1 MSSLLFVLT
10 NSPDSSVF
18 FRIATCCKSINTI
31 IHICNIDTINNID
44 KIASVKTMKTLDLNL
59 VRIYVSIYES
69 KSVSKA
75 ATMLSMTQPSVSY
88 GLARLRD
95 VFKDTL
101 FERKGRGVTPTK
113 RADELYTQFRNALN
127 TIDGAIDDIDRFDPL
142 TTRRVFRVAM
152 SDVGSICLTPSLLA
166 KFHIAA
172 PESTLEIVQVKMDDL
187 MDELASSHID
197 IAVGNLPIHHS
208 SARSELLFKERYVC
222 VVSKNHPR
230 IKKKISAEQFIKEWH
245 IDVVSSSSLHH
256 QVDRRFRE
264 MGINRKVALRV
275 QHYGILPTILSEYDY
290 IVTVPSALGK
300 AFEQLS
306 DVKSLEL
313 PTSTQ
318 HFDIRAL
325 WHSKQQS
332 SASNIWFRS
341 LIIQTLGSRSN
352 INHIG
357 RGK

>member
-1 MSSLLFVLT
+1 
-10 NSPDSSVF
+10 
-18 FRIATCCKSINTI
+18 
-31 IHICNIDTINNID
+31 
-44 KIASVKTMKTLDLNL
+44 MKNLDLNL
-59 VRIYVSIYES
+59 IRIFVSIYET

-75 ATMLSMTQPSVSY
+75 ATMLSVAQPSVSY

-95 VFKDTL
+95 VFKDGL

-113 RADELYTQFRNALN
+113 QAEELYTQFRNALN
-127 TIDGAIDDIDRFDPL
+127 TIDEVLEDIDRFDPL

-172 PESTLEIVQVKMDDL
+172 PESTLEIVQVRMDDL
-187 MDELASSHID
+187 MDELASGHID
-197 IAVGNLPIHHS
+197 VAVGNLPINHS
-208 SARSELLFKERYVC
+208 SARSKLLFKERYVC

-230 IKKKISAEQFIKEWH
+230 IKKKMRAEQFINEWH
-245 IDVVSSSSLHH
+245 IDVASPFSLHH
-256 QVDRRFRE
+256 QVDRRFQE
-264 MGINRKVALRV
+264 TGIKRKVALRV
-275 QHYGILPTILSEYDY
+275 QHYGILPTILPEYEY

-300 AFEQLS
+300 AFEQLA

-318 HFDIRAL
+318 HFDITAL

-332 SASNIWFRS
+332 SASNIWFRN
-341 LIIQTLGSRSN
+341 LIIETLGSP
-352 INHIG
+352 
-357 RGK
+357 

>member
-1 MSSLLFVLT
+1 MHKVT
-10 NSPDSSVF
+10 QANP
-18 FRIATCCKSINTI
+18 
-31 IHICNIDTINNID
+31 
-44 KIASVKTMKTLDLNL
+44 MKRLDLNL
-59 VRIYVSIYES
+59 VRIYVSIYEA

-75 ATMLSMTQPSVSY
+75 AAMLSMTQPSVSY

-95 VFKDTL
+95 VFKDSL
-101 FERKGRGVTPTK
+101 FERMGRGVTPTK
-113 RADELYTQFRNALN
+113 RAEELYTQFRHALN
-127 TIDGAIDDIDRFDPL
+127 TIDEALEDIDRFDPM

-187 MDELASSHID
+187 MDELASGHID
-197 IAVGNLPIHHS
+197 VAVGNLPINHS

-222 VVSKNHPR
+222 VVSNNHPR
-230 IKKKISAEQFIKEWH
+230 IKKKISTEQFIKEWH
-245 IDVVSSSSLHH
+245 IDVVSPFSLHH

-264 MGINRKVALRV
+264 IGINRKVALRV
-275 QHYGILPTILSEYDY
+275 QHYGTLPTILPKYEY

-300 AFEQLS
+300 AFEKLA

-318 HFDIRAL
+318 HFDIRAV

-332 SASNIWFRS
+332 SVSNSWFRN
-341 LIIQTLGSRSN
+341 LVIETLGSLY
-352 INHIG
+352 H
-357 RGK
+357 

>member
-1 MSSLLFVLT
+1 MSQAK
-10 NSPDSSVF
+10 P
-18 FRIATCCKSINTI
+18 
-31 IHICNIDTINNID
+31 
-44 KIASVKTMKTLDLNL
+44 MKKLDLNL
-59 VRIYVSIYES
+59 IRIYVSIFEAR
-69 KSVSKA
+69 SVSKA
-75 ATMLSMTQPSVSY
+75 ANMLSMTQPSVSY

-95 VFKDTL
+95 AFKDSL

-113 RADELYTQFRNALN
+113 RAEELYVQFRNALN
-127 TIDGAIDDIDRFDPL
+127 AIDEALEDIDSFDPK

-166 KFHIAA
+166 KYHMVA

-187 MDELASSHID
+187 MDELASGQID
-197 IAVGNLPIHHS
+197 IAVGNLPINHP
-208 SARSELLFKERYVC
+208 SARSELLFMERYVC
-222 VVSKNHPR
+222 VVSNKHPR
-230 IKKKISAEQFIKEWH
+230 INKKISAEQFIKEWH
-245 IDVVSSSSLHH
+245 IDVVSPFSLHH

-275 QHYGILPTILSEYDY
+275 QHYGILPTILPEYEY

-300 AFEQLS
+300 AFEQLA

-318 HFDIRAL
+318 HFEIRAL

-332 SASNIWFRS
+332 LASNIWFRN
-341 LIIQTLGSRSN
+341 LIIQTLGSVQ
-352 INHIG
+352 I
-357 RGK
+357 